1 MPKNNRE
8 SALLSITVT
17 ILITMLVAAVVGGWP
32 RAGAASDNTQT
43 LKQAV
48 AAYYERMP
56 ESVYKI
62 PEAELKHLVDS
73 KAKNIYILD
82 IRDPKD
88 YALGHIA
95 GAHNIAF
102 KKVGQ
107 NLDKLPKD
115 KTVIVYCY
123 TGQTGGQTTAALNI
137 AGFKAR
143 SLNGGMNN
151 GWLKSGFPVVGDT
164 K

>member
-1 MPKNNRE
+1 MPDNNRRN
-8 SALLSITVT
+8 ALLSVTVA
-17 ILITMLVAAVVGGWP
+17 ILVFTVLAVIIGGWP
-32 RAGAASDNTQT
+32 QAGSAANHSQLLEQAAS
-43 LKQAV
+43 
-48 AAYYERMP
+48 AYFERMP
-56 ESVYKI
+56 DDSYKI
-62 PEAELKHLVDS
+62 PEAELKQLVDS
-73 KAKNIYILD
+73 KDNGIYILD

-95 GAHNIAF
+95 GANNIPF

-107 NLDKLPKD
+107 NLAKLPRNK
-115 KTVIVYCY
+115 KIIVYCY

-151 GWLKSGFPVVGDT
+151 GWLKSGYPVVSGQ
-164 K
+164 